1 MATRRCTTPRDSG
14 TRSASSNSFAAA
26 RARYELGQAFFGQGH
41 VLYEVSGDFAGAVTH
56 HHAAIQLNPHDARGH
71 HHAYL
76 ATVLASR
83 GSLDGAAEEV
93 HACIRLGGVRAL
105 RDSLG
110 QQVFA
115 RFVAARYF
123 LFFSRRVSAT
133 PREHQ

>member
-1 MATRRCTTPRDSG
+1 MAREHTVDPPGAHD
-14 TRSASSNSFAAA
+14 FAAA
-26 RARYELGQAFFGQGH
+26 RARYELGQAFFGQAH

-71 HHAYL
+71 HAYL

-93 HACIRLGGVRAL
+93 HECIRLGGVRAL

-123 LFFSRRVSAT
+123 LFFISRRVSAT